1 MVAPSPAGAV
11 FTRPFV
17 RQLTEAPLT
26 APVPGPLIEPYGVA
40 VAGNGDVYVTSDISG
55 INTGL
60 NHRAG
65 AEVVDQFDKNGNYLS
80 QITDEAH
87 FPQELYGNG
96 IAVDSLTGNLYL
108 GGKKES
114 SSAAS
119 SVDTFDGSGA
129 FSSELDEFSGVIS
142 SVAIDNSTEAGDP
155 NAGDVYVALE
165 GREVFTGIYR
175 FNSSGAPVNFTG
187 TASYI
192 KGNVITGAPKG
203 SFKFQSPWAVTTD
216 RHGNIYVAA
225 HEGDVTTGDHPN
237 VAIAE
242 FNSQGIFV
250 RELEGPGINAI
261 ASDPTNDHILVSTG
275 GSVEEFDSTG
285 RLLDVLTGI
294 SPNVHFGNA
303 QGIALDS
310 EGDLYVAD
318 AANNAIDE
326 FGPGRFLPNAK
337 LQLADETHP
346 TSATLNGVVDPEGIQ
361 LTDCHFEYV
370 TTSAFEASGFSDLS
384 SGGEAPCVPAPGAI
398 PADASYHAVHSA
410 ISGLKPGVAYRYR
423 LAATSD
429 PAQLGGTTYS
439 ESAVF
444 TSPERPSVDAT
455 SASNLSASFVDLDA
469 QVNPLGADTTYHF
482 EYVDAAD
489 YEAALADDAAD
500 PYAAGASVPI
510 VPADIGA
517 SGVDASVSQ
526 QVGGLQPGTT
536 YHFRVVASNEI
547 GETDG
552 PDTTFTTLP
561 ALLSGLADG
570 REYEMLTPV
579 NKGDAE
585 DMFSAPDVQKGEP
598 NDYDFGYSSDS
609 GDQFL
614 LLTTAA
620 FEPSSDSGENGYV
633 FGRGPTGWDA
643 TAVSPAG
650 LGVQS
655 VDVSLTDP
663 MDFSMVGFHDFVGS
677 KGNEP
682 AQQEINQVGPPSGPY
697 ATISTTPGKS
707 GLTRVEGAST
717 DLSHIVLASPDHL
730 LAPGDEEQDPESQTI
745 YEWSGGRLGL
755 VNVNDEGELVSK
767 CGAVLGQQD
776 ADTGQTHDAV
786 SADGSKIFFTA
797 PDPNGKGSGCWEG
810 TARTPQLYVRE
821 NGTTTV
827 PISAPPGVSKPK
839 PAVYIG
845 ASSDGSR
852 VFFLTETKLTPDDK
866 TEDLEL
872 YEYDTDTGA
881 LVRVSR
887 GESGEAA
894 GGVLRVVAI
903 APDGSAVYFTATGRL
918 TSDAPVTG
926 GDHLYRFDTKTE
938 TTTYIT
944 TVSGSD
950 YPSDKTN
957 QWWFDVYGGEE
968 LGSDSTAEWYTTP
981 DGRYLIFA
989 SVANVTGY
997 DSTESS
1003 YTGNPSAI
1011 DECPTPQGAGRAY
1024 RCTEIYRYDAVSK
1037 TIVCVS
1043 CNPTGARP
1051 SSNALFARSAPR
1063 GSNPAGEPPRPVS
1076 DDGSYVFFDTTEA
1089 LVPQDTNGTLDV
1101 YEWHD
1106 GTLSLV
1112 SSGTDSNNSYFL
1124 DSSPDG
1130 ANVFFG
1136 THAQLVPADTDN
1148 QGDLYDAR
1156 ICTSAEPCAQAA
1168 RGETAQCEG
1177 DACQAPSPAPIDQS
1191 PASLSFSGSGNVVA
1205 AGAPAPKAKPPLT
1218 RAQKLAAALKACTR
1232 RSGRARARCKTQA
1245 RKRYAGKAGSSRLG
1259 PVSSSKGGR

>member
-1 MVAPSPAGAV
+1 VALATAMVAPSPAGAV

-40 VAGNGDVYVTSDISG
+40 VAGDGDVYVTSDIDG
-55 INTGL
+55 NNTGES
-60 NHRAG
+60 HRAG
-65 AEVVDQFDKNGNYLS
+65 AEAVDQFDKSGNYVS
-80 QITDEAH
+80 QIADEAH
-87 FPQELYGNG
+87 FPQELIGNG
-96 IAVDSLTGNLYL
+96 LAIDSLTGNLYL
-108 GGKKES
+108 GGKKEN

-119 SVDTFDGSGA
+119 SVDIFDGSGV

-142 SVAIDNSTEAGDP
+142 SVAVDNSTETGDP
-155 NAGDVYVALE
+155 NAGDVYVAE
-165 GREVFTGIYR
+165 GSSSNTLGGVYR
-175 FNSSGAPVNFTG
+175 FSSSGTPINFTG

-192 KGNVITGAPKG
+192 KGNVITGDEHGPFG
-203 SFKFQSPWAVTTD
+203 YQSPWTITTD
-216 RHGNIYVAA
+216 RQGNIYVAGHGGEA
-225 HEGDVTTGDHPN
+225 INEKPGLS
-237 VAIAE
+237 IAE
-242 FNSQGIFV
+242 FNPQGIFV
-250 RELEGPGINAI
+250 RELKGPLVNAI
-261 ASDPTNDHILVSTG
+261 ASDPTNEHILVSTD

-285 RLLDVLTGI
+285 KLLNVITGV
-294 SPNVHFGNA
+294 SPDAHFGNA

-318 AANNAIDE
+318 AANNAVDE

-370 TTSAFEASGFSDLS
+370 TASAFETSGFSDLS

-398 PADASYHAVHSA
+398 PADASYHAVHAA
-410 ISGLKPGVAYRYR
+410 ISGLTPGVAYRYR

-429 PAQLGGTTYS
+429 PSQLGGTADS
-439 ESAVF
+439 ESAIF
-444 TSPERPSVDAT
+444 TTPDRPSVDAT

-489 YEAALADDAAD
+489 YEAALADNAAD
-500 PYAAGASVPI
+500 PYAAGASVPT

-517 SGVDASVSQ
+517 GGVDASVSQ
-526 QVGGLQPGTT
+526 QVGGLQSGTT
-536 YHFRVVASNEI
+536 YHFRVVASNEV

-561 ALLSGLADG
+561 APLSGLADG
-570 REYEMLTPV
+570 REYELVTPT

-598 NDYDFGYSSDS
+598 RNFDTGLSSNS

-620 FEPSSDSGENGYV
+620 FEPSSSSGENGYV
-633 FGRGPTGWDA
+633 FQRGPAGWNA
-643 TAVSPAG
+643 TAVTPSSQ
-650 LGVQS
+650 GVQS
-655 VDVSLTDP
+655 VDVSLYDP
-663 MDFSMVGFHDFVGS
+663 TDFSMVGFHDLDGS
-677 KGNEP
+677 KGDES
-682 AQQEINQVGPPSGPY
+682 AQQEINQLGRLGGPY
-697 ATISTTPGKS
+697 ATISATPGGSS
-707 GLTRVEGAST
+707 GANQMEGASA
-717 DLSHIVLASPDHL
+717 DLSHVVLASPDHL
-730 LAPGDEEQDPESQTI
+730 LAPGDEKQDPESTTL
-745 YEWSGGRLGL
+745 YEWSDGHLGL
-755 VNVNDEGELVSK
+755 VNVDNEGELVSK

-776 ADTGQTHDAV
+776 GGTGETHNAV

-797 PDPNGKGSGCWEG
+797 PDPFGKGTGCWEG
-810 TARTPQLYVRE
+810 TAHTPQLYVRE

-827 PISAPPGVSKPK
+827 PISAPPGASNPK
-839 PAVYIG
+839 PAVYVG
-845 ASSDGSR
+845 ASNDGSR
-852 VFFLTETKLTPDDK
+852 VFFLTATKLTVDDR
-866 TEDLEL
+866 TGDLEL
-872 YEYDTDTGA
+872 YEYNTDTGA

-894 GGVLRVVAI
+894 GEVTRVVAV
-903 APDGSAVYFTATGRL
+903 APDGSAVYFIANGRL
-918 TSDAPVTG
+918 TSDAPSVAG
-926 GDHLYRFDTKTE
+926 AKLYRFDTETE
-938 TTTYIT
+938 TTAYIA
-944 TVSGSD
+944 TVSESD
-950 YPSDKTN
+950 YPSDDTGI
-957 QWWFDVYGGEE
+957 WARGVYTHEE
-968 LGSDSTAEWYTTP
+968 LGLDSTANWYTTP
-981 DGRYLIFA
+981 DGRYLVFA
-989 SVANVTGY
+989 SVADITGY
-997 DSTESS
+997 DNSE
-1003 YTGNPSAI
+1003 GVLNN
-1011 DECPTPQGAGRAY
+1011 CPTPQGAGRAF
-1024 RCTEIYRYDAVSK
+1024 RCVEIYRYDAVSK
-1037 TIVCVS
+1037 SIACVS
-1043 CNPTGARP
+1043 CNPTGQRP
-1051 SSNALFARSAPR
+1051 SSNALFARSAPHF
-1063 GSNPAGEPPRPVS
+1063 NPAGEPPRPIS
-1076 DDGSYVFFDTTEA
+1076 DDGSYVFFDTSEA

-1112 SSGTDSNNSYFL
+1112 SSGTDSDNSYFL

-1156 ICTSAEPCAQAA
+1156 ICTSAEPCVQAA

-1245 RKRYAGKAGSSRLG
+1245 RKRYDSKAGSSRRG
-1259 PVSSSKGGR
+1259 PVSSSKEGR